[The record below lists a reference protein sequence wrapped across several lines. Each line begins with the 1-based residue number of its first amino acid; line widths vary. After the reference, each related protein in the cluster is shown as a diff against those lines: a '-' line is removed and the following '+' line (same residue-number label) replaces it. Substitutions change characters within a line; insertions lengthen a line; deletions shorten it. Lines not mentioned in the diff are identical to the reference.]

1 MLVVHMDSG
10 LGNQMLDYAE
20 FLAIK
25 QSNPEEKCYLENYIY
40 DIAGQKDM
48 TSQWNG
54 YELKKIF
61 GLDVPNISDLLG
73 TEKSDR
79 VRNKF
84 KESEFWNK
92 GWNYAPVIVEAL
104 QDEGIV
110 LNNYGKKAEVN
121 MAKSTTIKG
130 KLRYGLTRFFTTG
143 FGYHIKRI
151 LRKLFEKSV
160 IKKYYD
166 THYDIYRK
174 YPTDSYVG
182 HSLNFKYKGFDIS
195 KVDTQLREHFKFPE
209 FSENDTQNKQIL
221 EFIRNEES
229 VAIHARRDDLLSVN
243 GHCYEHGFFKRSV
256 KYIKK
261 HVSNPVFIF
270 FTDEKSIGWCEEN
283 ARIFGLD
290 FSKDNVSFVTWNKG
304 QDSYKDMY
312 LMSQCKHNI
321 FTESSFGFWGA
332 YLNNNPN
339 KITCAPDVKIIA
351 TNCF

>member
-20 FLAIK
+20 FLAIR
-25 QSNPEEKCYLENYIY
+25 QSNPKEECYLENFIY
-40 DIAGQKDM
+40 DIEGQKDM

-54 YELKKIF
+54 YELKRIF
-61 GLDVPNISDLLG
+61 GLDVPNISDCLG
-73 TEKSDR
+73 EDKANR
-79 VRNKF
+79 IRNKF

-92 GWNYAPVIVEAL
+92 GWDYAPVIVEAL
-104 QDEGIV
+104 NDEGIA
-110 LNNYGKKAEVN
+110 LNNYGKKAE
-121 MAKSTTIKG
+121 ADITKDTTVKG
-130 KLRYGLTRFFTTG
+130 KLRYGLTKFFTTT
-143 FGYHIKRI
+143 FGYHIKRT
-151 LRKLFEKSV
+151 LRKTFETSV

-174 YPTDSYVG
+174 YPTNSYVG
-182 HSLNFKYKGFDIS
+182 HSLNFKYKGFAID
-195 KVDTQLREHFKFPE
+195 KVDSQIREAFRFPE
-209 FSENDTQNKQIL
+209 FDENDTRNKQML
-221 EFIRNEES
+221 EYISNNES

-243 GHCYEHGFFKRSV
+243 GHCYEHGFFSRSV

-261 HVSNPVFIF
+261 KVDNPVFVF

-283 ARIFGLD
+283 AKVFGLD
-290 FSKDNVSFVTWNKG
+290 FAKDNVKFVTWNIG
-304 QDSYKDMY
+304 HNSYKDMY

-332 YLNNNPN
+332 YLNENPH

-351 TNCF
+351 TNSF